1 MKREIMKPNVRDRE
15 NIEKYVQFFIDKKYK
30 ANGMLGF
37 KNRSKEIARIIKEN
51 DCDLLIIGSH
61 GHKAFGDWIFR
72 ETIQSRKAYDIES
85 LYL

>member
-1 MKREIMKPNVRDRE
+1 MMGHEARDYETRKDRE

-61 GHKAFGDWIFR
+61 GHKAFGDWIFGKPL
-72 ETIQSRKAYDIES
+72 IP
-85 LYL
+85 